1 MKENR
6 ARFGA
11 SCFPTL
17 VLDAAAANQSHPVNG
32 TAMAMHFGRRISR
45 QRHSRIGRI

>member
-11 SCFPTL
+11 PRFLEL
-17 VLDAAAANQSHPVNG
+17 VVDATAANQSHPANDIAMDIQFG
-32 TAMAMHFGRRISR
+32 TRISR
-45 QRHSRIGRI
+45 

>member
-11 SCFPTL
+11 PCFVKP
-17 VLDAAAANQSHPVNG
+17 VLDATAANQSHPVNDIS
-32 TAMAMHFGRRISR
+32 TDMHFGRRISR
-45 QRHSRIGRI
+45 QRHSRIGGI

>member
-11 SCFPTL
+11 PCFHKV
-17 VLDAAAANQSHPVNG
+17 VLDATAANQCHPVNDI
-32 TAMAMHFGRRISR
+32 AMDIQFGRRISR
-45 QRHSRIGRI
+45 

>member
-11 SCFPTL
+11 PFFLKL
-17 VLDAAAANQSHPVNG
+17 VLDATAANQSHPANDYSMDV
-32 TAMAMHFGRRISR
+32 HFG
-45 QRHSRIGRI
+45 

>member
-11 SCFPTL
+11 PCFLEL
-17 VLDAAAANQSHPVNG
+17 VLDGTAANQSHPVNDV
-32 TAMAMHFGRRISR
+32 TMDIQFGRRISR
-45 QRHSRIGRI
+45 